1 MSKLTLIGFMLPLLL
16 LFASPDANSKISTAR
31 KQTTSESGTL
41 QKLIVENGVVTIDL
55 DLDRLIAD
63 GSLAAKMVQ
72 QRFAVAANSFFSL
85 LAFNDALRGPEQG
98 SMVLVPQ
105 YSTALPAPLMASI
118 NQLALEK
125 LQSSEQFDLA
135 VRDTKSGFTFFN
147 VDRNQYDY
155 DANGQ
160 LLSIQ
165 GGRLLISKEFAEALG
180 RPADAGSAVGKITVS
195 ATMRPIEITQLVN
208 GEVKSVVMP
217 PLRGVAGER
226 PTAAMGPDVI
236 VGDMPDMEQFG
247 SAGTQVGLAVA
258 TTSCN
263 NGTQPLHWFASPDN
277 DHPVIP
283 QNFYRMSGGT
293 NNNERFEQI
302 GQSSCKH
309 AFLALEGNACGFGC
323 NTSGCT
329 TGSNLC
335 PGCSDPYSASLNS
348 GPNLGSRAWINPFTG
363 FYPRGDSG
371 TPPNNHSGHAHNG
384 VSHRIL
390 VEVDDLN
397 TTLNAGASYFA
408 EAQYVTPHE
417 YAWCQAHPGECNMYN
432 NASWRQFVVTG
443 TTNFSFSASGATVR
457 TQPAIMAWVVT
468 GATVTQIQPDL
479 ANDGFG
485 LLGYKVTDLGA
496 GMWHY
501 EYALYNQNLDRAIQS
516 FSVPLGAGINVSN
529 IGFHAPPQHPAWAN
543 DGTLNSQGYSSTPW
557 TVTQAGNSITWNTE
571 TFAQNQNANAIRWG
585 TLYNFR
591 FDADQPPQSSSATV
605 GFFKTGSPI
614 MAAIQGP
621 AGPPTPTPS
630 ATASPTSTAT
640 PTATATPTS
649 TATAT
654 ATPAFTPT
662 ATPTS
667 TPRPSP
673 TARPSPVGR
682 PRPTPAPRP

>member
-1 MSKLTLIGFMLPLLL
+1 MSKLTLASLMLPLLL
-16 LFASPDANSKISTAR
+16 LFASPDANSKISTAQ
-31 KQTTSESGTL
+31 KQTIGESGTL
-41 QKLIVENGVVTIDL
+41 QKMIVENGVVTL
-55 DLDRLIAD
+55 DLDVDRLSAD
-63 GSLAAKMVQ
+63 GSLAAKRVQ

-85 LAFNDALRGPEQG
+85 LAFNDILRGPEQG

-105 YSTALPAPLMASI
+105 YSTALPSPLMASI

-135 VRDTKSGFTFFN
+135 VRDTKNGFTFFN
-147 VDRNQYDY
+147 IDRNQYDY
-155 DANGQ
+155 DAKGQ
-160 LLSIQ
+160 LLSVQ
-165 GGRLLISKEFAEALG
+165 GGRLLISKEFADALG
-180 RPADAGSAVGKITVS
+180 RPADAGSAVGKISVS

-208 GEVKSVVMP
+208 GEVKSVVLP
-217 PLRGVAGER
+217 PLRGGAGER
-226 PTAAMGPDVI
+226 PAQVMGPDVI
-236 VGDMPDMEQFG
+236 VGDMPGMQQFG

-263 NGTQPLHWFASPDN
+263 NGTEPLHWFALPQT

-283 QNFYRMSGGT
+283 QNFYRMSGGP

-309 AFLALEGNACGFGC
+309 AFLALEGDACGFGC

-363 FYPRGDSG
+363 SYPSNSND
-371 TPPNNHSGHAHNG
+371 HSGHTHNG
-384 VSHRIL
+384 VSHRVI

-397 TTLNAGASYFA
+397 TTLNTGASYFA
-408 EAQYVTPHE
+408 ETQYVTPHE
-417 YAWCQAHPGECNMYN
+417 YTWCQAHPGECNMYN

-443 TTNFSFSASGATVR
+443 TTSFSFSAFGATVR
-457 TQPAIMAWVVT
+457 MQPAIMAWVVT
-468 GATVTQIQPDL
+468 GATVTQIQPDPG
-479 ANDGFG
+479 NDGFG

-516 FSVPLGAGINVSN
+516 FSVPLGPGVNVSN

-557 TVTQAGNSITWNTE
+557 TVTQAGDSITWNTE

-621 AGPPTPTPS
+621 TGGTPTPTP
-630 ATASPTSTAT
+630 TASST
-640 PTATATPTS
+640 PTP

-654 ATPAFTPT
+654 ATPTFTPT

>member
-1 MSKLTLIGFMLPLLL
+1 MSKLTLTGFMLPLLL

-31 KQTTSESGTL
+31 KQTIGESGTL
-41 QKLIVENGVVTIDL
+41 QKMIVENGVVTL
-55 DLDRLIAD
+55 DLDVDRLTAD
-63 GSLAAKMVQ
+63 GSLAAKIVQ

-98 SMVLVPQ
+98 SLVLVPQ
-105 YSTALPAPLMASI
+105 YSTALPSSLRASI

-125 LQSSEQFDLA
+125 LPASEQFDLA

-180 RPADAGSAVGKITVS
+180 RPADAGSAVGKISVS

-283 QNFYRMSGGT
+283 QNLYRMSGGT
-293 NNNERFEQI
+293 SNNERFEQI

-371 TPPNNHSGHAHNG
+371 TPPNNHSGHVHNG

-443 TTNFSFSASGATVR
+443 TTNFSFSALGATVR

-479 ANDGFG
+479 ANDGYG
-485 LLGYKVTDLGA
+485 LLGYKVTNLGP
-496 GMWHY
+496 GLWHY
-501 EYALYNQNLDRAIQS
+501 EYAFYNQNLDRAIQS
-516 FSVPLGAGINVSN
+516 FSVPLGPGVNVSN
-529 IGFHAPPQHPAWAN
+529 IGFHAPPQHPGWAN
-543 DGTLNSQGYSSTPW
+543 DGTLNDQGYSSTPW
-557 TVTQAGNSITWNTE
+557 AAVTQAGNSITWNTD
-571 TFAQNQNANAIRWG
+571 TFEQNQNANAIRWG

-614 MAAIQGP
+614 TAAIQGP
-621 AGPPTPTPS
+621 AGGTPTPTP
-630 ATASPTSTAT
+630 TASSTPT
-640 PTATATPTS
+640 PTATAT
-649 TATAT
+649 A
-654 ATPAFTPT
+654 
-662 ATPTS
+662 
-667 TPRPSP
+667 
-673 TARPSPVGR
+673 
-682 PRPTPAPRP
+682 